1 MWRIA
6 HASNHMG
13 HELKTCM
20 HIHVCIHMRTHAHTH
35 AHICTHTHVL
45 DAARFVNHGS
55 LGTEWVFGGWTES
68 VCAMSIQWW
77 TESVWDCV

>member
-1 MWRIA
+1 MTA
-6 HASNHMG
+6 
-13 HELKTCM
+13 LKGDLCSKYCNEGTNLFLR
-20 HIHVCIHMRTHAHTH
+20 HHFKQNDS
-35 AHICTHTHVL
+35 THTHVL

-55 LGTEWVFGGWTES
+55 LGTEWVFGGWTEN